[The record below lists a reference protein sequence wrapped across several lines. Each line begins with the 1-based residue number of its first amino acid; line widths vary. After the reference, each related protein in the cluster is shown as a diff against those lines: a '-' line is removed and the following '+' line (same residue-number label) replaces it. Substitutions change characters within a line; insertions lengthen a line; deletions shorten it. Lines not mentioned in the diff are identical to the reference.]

1 MKVCAN
7 IPIYISAGKSGALA
21 LFRVGIIIPRD
32 VNFFAFPQGREC
44 PENPPNGC
52 LCVWHPRCVGIGSNG
67 LAKGLEHMSV
77 QGISNTTTHQVS
89 SPPQAKAALVARQ
102 FEALFASMVLKS
114 MRRSV
119 RREDGLFPPALGE
132 RIYSQMLDD
141 EYGHILARHGNLGIS
156 DMLLRDIGS
165 ETGGS
170 EGLLQLQNLR
180 SASWMIDR
188 RFVPSSSRS
197 PDSES
202 LLRSVARWERHIQ
215 DASRAF
221 GVDSSLIKAV
231 IACES
236 AGNPNAV
243 SSAGAKGLMQ
253 LIDDTAREVGVSR
266 VFDPR
271 ENIMGGTRYLRTL
284 LDRFEDNETLALA
297 SYNAGPGAVQRY
309 GGVPPYRE
317 TERYVENVRLVRRH
331 VLQSGSSVEEE

>member
-1 MKVCAN
+1 
-7 IPIYISAGKSGALA
+7 
-21 LFRVGIIIPRD
+21 
-32 VNFFAFPQGREC
+32 
-44 PENPPNGC
+44 
-52 LCVWHPRCVGIGSNG
+52 
-67 LAKGLEHMSV
+67 MSV
-77 QGISNTTTHQVS
+77 QGISNTATHQVS
-89 SPPQAKAALVARQ
+89 SPSQTEAARVARQ
-102 FEALFASMVLKS
+102 FEALFASLLLKS

-119 RREDGLFPPALGE
+119 RREDGLLPPALGE
-132 RIYSQMLDD
+132 KIYSQMLDD
-141 EYGHILARHGNLGIS
+141 EYGQILARHGNFGIS

-170 EGLLQLQNLR
+170 DALLQLQNLR

-202 LLRSVARWERHIQ
+202 LLRGVARWERHIE

-284 LDRFEDNETLALA
+284 LDRFEGNETLALA

-317 TERYVENVRLVRRH
+317 TERYVDNVRLVRRH
-331 VLQSGSSVEEE
+331 ILQSGSSVEEE